1 VNARL
6 NTPLEMSPED
16 VSYWLAQ
23 GKTFEPA
30 LDSTEI
36 AVRWMDHD
44 IAADVVCV
52 VHYVPE
58 DLDTNSQPDAVLR
71 SVYVNGVDIT
81 DIFNRNSFGLRIEEQ
96 AIREMEVRIREAK
109 ADQRAA
115 LAGVDL

>member
-1 VNARL
+1 MNARL
-6 NTPLEMSPED
+6 NTPLEMSPDD

-23 GKTFEPA
+23 GKKFEPA

-36 AVRWMDHD
+36 TVRWMDHD

-81 DIFNRNSFGLRIEEQ
+81 DIFNRERFGLRIEEQ
-96 AIREMEVRIREAK
+96 AVREMEKRIAEAK
-109 ADQRAA
+109 DDQRLA
-115 LAGVDL
+115 LAGL